1 MRERPILFSGPMVR
15 AILEGRKT
23 QTRRVLKK
31 QPYLS
36 NRNPP
41 RFADTQPGDLFVC
54 PDYFPTDKE
63 RRSVIVECESL
74 GVYHAMGQKEFAAK
88 HCPYGQPGD
97 RLWVRETFSIGEDL
111 GADWV
116 RGYAQGDRFV
126 ILDGG
131 HHEYIVPEGYECP
144 RNAKETHNSEG
155 TAEHWR
161 EFGPIPS
168 IFMPRWAS
176 RITLEITGVR
186 VERLQD
192 ISEADAIQEG
202 ISRVAFRPCDGFP
215 LCDGYMV
222 GPDDGKTSLHPKAA
236 QAFQGLWQSIN
247 GPDSWKANPFVWVIE
262 FKRVQGAQ

>member
-1 MRERPILFSGPMVR
+1 MKERPILFSGPMVR

-23 QTRRVLKK
+23 QTRRVVKPVGNDDAFVL
-31 QPYLS
+31 QDYGNGFWPYRS
-36 NRNPP
+36 DDG
-41 RFADTQPGDLFVC
+41 DTPFKGDMEL
-54 PDYFPTDKE
+54 PID
-63 RRSVIVECESL
+63 
-74 GVYHAMGQKEFAAK
+74 
-88 HCPYGQPGD
+88 CPYGRVGD

-131 HHEYIVPEGYECP
+131 SHEYIVPESYEIP

-192 ISEADAIQEG
+192 ISEADALAEG
-202 ISRVAFRPCDGFP
+202 VKRSQRAVSPSEAVPCFRDYLRNEPNYHTARDSFS
-215 LCDGYMV
+215 
-222 GPDDGKTSLHPKAA
+222 SLWVS
-236 QAFQGLWQSIN
+236 LN
-247 GPDSWKANPFVWVIE
+247 GPESWQANPWVWCIS
-262 FKRVQGAQ
+262 FKRVQP